1 MAASR
6 RDAPVRR
13 RPPGP
18 RGRHRISPGGLS
30 EPGPGRRR
38 VPGGRDRGLRAF
50 RRGRGRA
57 AQLEPQRKVRMS
69 RMGRIG
75 VLVLAFGLGLA
86 GASQAADVPSR
97 TYNAPIDRVWAVT
110 QSVLKSLGWD
120 IDKSDRAVG
129 WILTDSRGVEF
140 KDYAVYGKG
149 LRHQPPVAV

>member
-1 MAASR
+1 
-6 RDAPVRR
+6 
-13 RPPGP
+13 
-18 RGRHRISPGGLS
+18 
-30 EPGPGRRR
+30 
-38 VPGGRDRGLRAF
+38 
-50 RRGRGRA
+50 
-57 AQLEPQRKVRMS
+57 MS

-129 WILTDSRGVEF
+129 WILTDSRGVEY

-149 LRHQPPVAV
+149 LRHKLRVSLKAMGESRTAVSVERELYTEERILWMTERKAVTPTEQTVESGLLDAIEKAL

>member
-1 MAASR
+1 
-6 RDAPVRR
+6 
-13 RPPGP
+13 
-18 RGRHRISPGGLS
+18 
-30 EPGPGRRR
+30 
-38 VPGGRDRGLRAF
+38 
-50 RRGRGRA
+50 
-57 AQLEPQRKVRMS
+57 
-69 RMGRIG
+69 
-75 VLVLAFGLGLA
+75 VLAFGLGLA

-149 LRHQPPVAV
+149 LRHKLRVSLKAMGESRTAVSVERELYTEERILWMTERKAVAPTEQTVETGLLDAIEKAL